1 LEIADLHTMKH
12 EIAERESHWKNVL
25 MSRSHGYNLN

>member
-1 LEIADLHTMKH
+1 MKH